1 MLTSSHWAKIGD
13 TTVATRES
21 FLKFKEFPGSLTYH
35 THVEDSKFINAR
47 RSRSR
52 CDVIS
57 GSGAQLGRLL
67 TVPWWWSSN
76 FSASS
81 FPCCW
86 IFLNGV
92 TLGQFEYTYIYIYD
106 ICIVYICMYVYYIHI
121 YIYMYI
127 CIPKQRDT
135 RKPWEPLNTTI
146 PSHYTEYWL
155 VETCWNA
162 FPILCVLIIPCNN
175 QVV

>member
-21 FLKFKEFPGSLTYH
+21 FLEFKEFPGSLTYH

-92 TLGQFEYTYIYIYD
+92 TLGQFEYIYIWYMYMYIFVCIYIIYIYIY
-106 ICIVYICMYVYYIHI
+106 V
-121 YIYMYI
+121 YMYTKTTGY
-127 CIPKQRDT
+127 PKTMRAT
-135 RKPWEPLNTTI
+135 KYHYPISLYWVLVGWNMLKRFPNPMRSHNPL
-146 PSHYTEYWL
+146 
-155 VETCWNA
+155 
-162 FPILCVLIIPCNN
+162 
-175 QVV
+175 Q